1 MSAVAVT
8 TVSLPVNRRG
18 VARNVGPD
26 SPFDR
31 WGNCATHNRREYDG
45 ATAKDIER
53 KSGRLPQRRRLS
65 PACPEPELHQR
76 QAVYTLGLPC
86 DVSFTSLGSSPCGS
100 AFPKASPGAPEA
112 RVRPHVD
119 RRISGRDDE
128 AGDAPFAQSVTD
140 HERELDA
147 RVLFAQA
154 GAQAGVS

>member
-31 WGNCATHNRREYDG
+31 WGNCATHNRREYYG
-45 ATAKDIER
+45 AN
-53 KSGRLPQRRRLS
+53 GQRHL
-65 PACPEPELHQR
+65 
-76 QAVYTLGLPC
+76 
-86 DVSFTSLGSSPCGS
+86 
-100 AFPKASPGAPEA
+100 
-112 RVRPHVD
+112 
-119 RRISGRDDE
+119 RDDE